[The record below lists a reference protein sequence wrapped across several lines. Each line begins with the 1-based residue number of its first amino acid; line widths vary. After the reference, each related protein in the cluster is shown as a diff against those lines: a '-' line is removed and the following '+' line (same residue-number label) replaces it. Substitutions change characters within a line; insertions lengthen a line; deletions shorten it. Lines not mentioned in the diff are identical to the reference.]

1 MTPRVPTNVV
11 VVCSMMVAGAVVAVV
26 LAAVQFFMTA
36 GILQGDG
43 SSPGAPFAPIGV
55 IQGFLF
61 LVAASLWLWMG
72 WKNYRGRL
80 WARNLTVVL
89 GILTLLAAAIA
100 FLTLSSRLTV
110 VASISYGVSAI
121 LSAIVLTLIGRQESN
136 NFYQR
141 HHRPQPT
148 GDEELPTHSG
158 PENLGVF
165 SSDEPLSK
173 NGRTS
178 RRQWE

>member
-26 LAAVQFFMTA
+26 LAAVQFFLTA

-43 SSPGAPFAPIGV
+43 NSLGAPFAPIGV
-55 IQGFLF
+55 IKSLLF

-72 WKNYRGRL
+72 WKNYQGRL
-80 WARNLTVVL
+80 WARNFTIVL
-89 GILTLLAAAIA
+89 GFLTLLAATIA
-100 FLTLSSRLTV
+100 FLTLSSRLNV

-121 LSAIVLTLIGRQESN
+121 LSAIVLALIGREESN
-136 NFYQR
+136 NFYQKL
-141 HHRPQPT
+141 HRPQPT

-158 PENLGVF
+158 PEYLGDF
-165 SSDEPLSK
+165 PTDEHLSK

-178 RRQWE
+178 QRQ